1 MRQGLASLKTQP
13 IIFFDGLN
21 YILTAGTEKKKK
33 SGWPKCDNANKEE

>member
-21 YILTAGTEKKKK
+21 YMLTAGTERKN
-33 SGWPKCDNANKEE
+33 SGWPKCNAEE